1 MANNTDCNE
10 KEQYIASLDKENQE
24 LYSAI
29 VQIIK
34 SEQRKNK
41 LSPQDYIKISVSE
54 FVKFL
59 KEEKEIYVSDSK
71 IQKFIK
77 NLEEKEIIS
86 VQRKGGGKPK
96 NEYMII
102 YDKSTLPDLPI
113 LPALK
118 GWIALSD
125 RRYIRRRGDEICEK
139 LLKKHNGN
147 LEEVNLEKGIFIK
160 IQGARQ
166 TGKTSLLKRIENY
179 LLQQSCYVAF
189 LDFKNDKFRK
199 SFDDKDKFANI
210 FSESI
215 YQNFENL
222 LNLDKFDISNL
233 DAFDIEYKC
242 TSYLQEKIF
251 EYLTEQPIILLIDN
265 FQEIFATQ
273 SQIFLEILRVW
284 FDDYIKTHRWK
295 RFSIIFT
302 YSVEDYGDWGNR
314 NSPFANI
321 DCEKIELQEFSG
333 EDILDLAAKYGMEW
347 KEGIKQATRL
357 KEFLGGHPYLVNQ
370 ALHSIA
376 HNNMSLDTLEKQ
388 STSLKSPFY
397 YHLNDYENILNKNK
411 NRKLRELYLRILN
424 EETIEN
430 TQFNKLLQI
439 HLFKMGLIE
448 PDSDSCQKPKVRCE
462 LYKKYFK
469 DITWEDNNDN

>member
-1 MANNTDCNE
+1 MANNTDYNE

-34 SEQRKNK
+34 SKQIKTK

-59 KEEKEIYVSDSK
+59 KEEKEIFVSDSK

-77 NLEEKEIIS
+77 NLEEQEIIS
-86 VQRKGGGKPK
+86 VQHKGGGNCR
-96 NEYMII
+96 NEYRII

-125 RRYIRRRGDEICEK
+125 SRYIRRRGDEICEK
-139 LLKKHNGN
+139 LLDKHNGN
-147 LEEVNLEKGIFIK
+147 LEQGIFIK
-160 IQGARQ
+160 IHGARQ

-179 LLQQSCYVAF
+179 LLQQSCYVVP
-189 LDFKNDKFRK
+189 LDFKNDKFRQ
-199 SFDDKDKFANI
+199 SFDELDKFTNV
-210 FSESI
+210 FLESI
-215 YQNFENL
+215 HKQFENL
-222 LNLDKFDISNL
+222 LKPSKFDISNL
-233 DAFDIEYKC
+233 DGFEIEYKLK
-242 TSYLQEKIF
+242 SYLQDKIF
-251 EYLTEQPIILLIDN
+251 EYLREQPIILLIDN
-265 FQEIFATQ
+265 FQEIFATK

-284 FDDYIKTHRWK
+284 FDDYIKTYQWK

-333 EDILDLAAKYGMEW
+333 EDILDLAAKYGMDW
-347 KEGIKQATRL
+347 KEGIEKATRL

-376 HNNMSLDTLEKQ
+376 HDNMNIDTLKEQ
-388 STSLKSPFY
+388 ANSLESPFY

-411 NRKLRELYLRILN
+411 NKKLRELYLRILN

-430 TQFNKLLQI
+430 NQSNRLLQI
-439 HLFKMGLIE
+439 PLLKMGLIKL
-448 PDSDSCQKPKVRCE
+448 DSSPKPKVRCE